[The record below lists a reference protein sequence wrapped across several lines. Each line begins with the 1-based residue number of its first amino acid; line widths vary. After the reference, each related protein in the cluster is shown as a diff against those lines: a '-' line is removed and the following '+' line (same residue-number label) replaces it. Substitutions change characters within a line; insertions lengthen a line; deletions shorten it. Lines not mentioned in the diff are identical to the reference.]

1 LKESAYKVV
10 EVFKTN
16 VLKNG
21 QSKKVLDL
29 LLKNWPSSKI
39 NFDLSDCDKIL
50 RVEGDQIEI
59 EKIVLLVNACGFT
72 CELLN

>member
-1 LKESAYKVV
+1 VV

-16 VLKNG
+16 VLENG

-29 LLKNWPSSKI
+29 LSKNWPTSKI

-50 RVEGDQIEI
+50 RVEGDQIEV